1 MNLHLSYLER
11 IMGDIDRLRCEGRV
25 KILVC
30 DPIIYVFDMIEI
42 ILLWF
47 LVFFYLAETVVSSLA

>member
-1 MNLHLSYLER
+1 MNPHLSYLER

-30 DPIIYVFDMIEI
+30 DPIVYVFDI
-42 ILLWF
+42 
-47 LVFFYLAETVVSSLA
+47 FYR